1 MYFKSIDWFL
11 HDVILAL
18 HRLMNSYKNPLFLER
33 DKINRQFKLFREG
46 KEKEFQ
52 TLIRQREEALKQ
64 LRLQQNDMSI
74 KEVLVDNGELRLGRT
89 NSIIDIYLDN
99 QSVTGDSFFEKK
111 KDSVFER
118 DVLPFEELKA
128 NKGTVRIMLMKMF

>member
-11 HDVILAL
+11 HGVILAL

>member
-1 MYFKSIDWFL
+1 M
-11 HDVILAL
+11 AL
-18 HRLMNSYKNPLFLER
+18 HRLINSYKNPLFLER
-33 DKINRQFKLFREG
+33 DKVNRQFKLFREG

-64 LRLQQNDMSI
+64 LRLQQNDTSI

>member
-11 HDVILAL
+11 HGVILAL

-74 KEVLVDNGELRLGRT
+74 KDVLVDNGELRLGRT

>member
-1 MYFKSIDWFL
+1 
-11 HDVILAL
+11 
-18 HRLMNSYKNPLFLER
+18 MNSYKNPLFLER

-128 NKGTVRIMLMKMF
+128 NKGTVRIMLMKMFFVTAI

>member
-11 HDVILAL
+11 HGVILAL
-18 HRLMNSYKNPLFLER
+18 HRLMNSYKNPVFLER

>member
-11 HDVILAL
+11 HGVILAL
-18 HRLMNSYKNPLFLER
+18 HRLMNSYKNPVFLER

-118 DVLPFEELKA
+118 DVPPFEELKA

>member
-1 MYFKSIDWFL
+1 M
-11 HDVILAL
+11 AL
-18 HRLMNSYKNPLFLER
+18 HRLINSYKNPLFLER
-33 DKINRQFKLFREG
+33 DKVNRQFKLFREG

-64 LRLQQNDMSI
+64 LRLQQNDTSI

-128 NKGTVRIMLMKMF
+128 SKGTVRIMLMKMF

>member
-1 MYFKSIDWFL
+1 M
-11 HDVILAL
+11 
-18 HRLMNSYKNPLFLER
+18 HRLINSYKNPLFLER
-33 DKINRQFKLFREG
+33 DKVNRQFKLFREG

-64 LRLQQNDMSI
+64 LRLQQNDTSI

>member
-11 HDVILAL
+11 HGVILAL

-128 NKGTVRIMLMKMF
+128 SKGTVRIMLMKMF